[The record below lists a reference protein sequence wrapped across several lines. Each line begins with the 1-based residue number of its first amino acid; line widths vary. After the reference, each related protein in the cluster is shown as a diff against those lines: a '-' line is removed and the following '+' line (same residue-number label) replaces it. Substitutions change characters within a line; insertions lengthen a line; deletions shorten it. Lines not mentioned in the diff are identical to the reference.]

1 MPIRRANWTRRRKTV
16 WASDLD
22 TMSLTPSTLRPCA
35 PIDPGFEPAPVDD
48 LLLAQTE
55 LINRIQLT
63 FGLDAV
69 TFTRE
74 IRPAIAAYA
83 GFVHLLPATSSNYFD
98 RPGGLLALGLEVGFY
113 ALQGTD
119 AHIFSGQATISKRRQ
134 LEPRWRH
141 ATFIGGLC
149 CELHRA
155 LASLIV
161 VDADGNEWPAY
172 LTPLSTWLFERC
184 VERYF
189 VRWRAQAPEA
199 RSLGLFALPHVVQPA
214 VLQTLNAGNSVI
226 VPHLLASVGGLPMY
240 REPNVLDS
248 LVRRSLALVIDR
260 NLKASADRYGSPQF
274 GSHLERYLVDALR
287 RLAATESAWVPNRE
301 KSRVWY
307 GADGL
312 FLLWPQS
319 AADAQALLEADQLPG
334 IPKSA
339 DTVLDLLLSAGVAEP
354 RDGSRN
360 TWLIQPPGA
369 KGPLDAIKLTSP
381 AILWSGPEAS
391 PQPLAGTL
399 ATNLEPTR
407 PMAATAGPAPPPL
420 PRGQLSL
427 LDAAEPDRSAN
438 VSPPPGAPTT
448 GSPAVDEAAVTSIAL
463 KAPMRLNPAVRDALG
478 AIVATLNGDA
488 RTATACTVATGIFVP
503 LAELERRGLQPA
515 LAMRALGDLRMLV
528 HADSN
533 RPPTVSRDFG
543 GITTVGLILDPRFV
557 AGLDLATFA
566 IPESPQA

>member
-1 MPIRRANWTRRRKTV
+1 MHGLPPSSRAD
-16 WASDLD
+16 S
-22 TMSLTPSTLRPCA
+22 SGHPYA
-35 PIDPGFEPAPVDD
+35 PTDPGFVCAAVSDILAEHDN
-48 LLLAQTE
+48 LLARIRLCFGVDQAAFKRDALA
-55 LINRIQLT
+55 LI
-63 FGLDAV
+63 
-69 TFTRE
+69 E
-74 IRPAIAAYA
+74 AYA
-83 GFVHLLPATSSNYFD
+83 GYVHLLPATPDNYF
-98 RPGGLLALGLEVGFY
+98 RQPGGLLQLGLEVAFY

-119 AHIFSGQATISKRRQ
+119 AHIFSGQSTITTRRQ

-161 VDADGNEWPAY
+161 VDVDGNEWPAY
-172 LTPLSTWLFERC
+172 LTPLATWLAERQ

-214 VLQTLNAGNSVI
+214 VLQNLSAGNTVI
-226 VPHLLASVGGLPMY
+226 VPHLLASVGGLPVY

-287 RLAATESAWVPNRE
+287 RLASAESAWVPNRE

-307 GADGL
+307 GGDGL
-312 FLLWPQS
+312 FLLWPQC
-319 AADAQALLEADQLPG
+319 AADAQALLDADQLPG

-339 DTVLDLLLSAGVAEP
+339 DTVLDLLLAAGVAEP
-354 RDGSRN
+354 RDSSHN

-391 PQPLAGTL
+391 SHPLAGTL

-407 PMAATAGPAPPPL
+407 PMAATAVPAPPPL
-420 PRGQLSL
+420 PRGQMSL
-427 LDAAEPDRSAN
+427 LDVAEADPSAN
-438 VSPPPGAPTT
+438 VPATV
-448 GSPAVDEAAVTSIAL
+448 SPAVEEAAATLIAL

-478 AIVATLNGDA
+478 SIVATLNGDA
-488 RTATACTVATGIFVP
+488 RIAAACTVATGIFVP

-515 LAMRALGDLRMLV
+515 LVMRALGDLRMLV
-528 HADSN
+528 HADAN
-533 RPPTVSRDFG
+533 RPPTTSRDFG
-543 GITTVGLILDPRFV
+543 GVTTVGLILDPRFV

-566 IPESPQA
+566 IPESPPA